1 MKTLTLLFIL
11 TFSSLGASSQN
22 EKCLALSNKIV
33 ENMKGKII
41 CTSTMDDIYCMKAG
55 FPEKSDLEA
64 IKTTCDTTAK
74 ATKVSINWHLN
85 YDKNYEKEYVING
98 KKILITIYFNDKFL
112 YFEFPKQ

>member
-11 TFSSLGASSQN
+11 TVLSLTASSQN
-22 EKCLALSNKIV
+22 EKCLAFSTKII
-33 ENMKGKII
+33 ENMQGKIL
-41 CTSTMDDIYCMKAG
+41 CNSTMDDIYCMKAG
-55 FPEKSDLEA
+55 FPEKFDLEV
-64 IKTTCDTTAK
+64 IKTICDTTAK

-112 YFEFPKQ
+112 YFEFPKE